1 MSHLKINM
9 RLSWLWSCLGLIS
22 FAAQPAAAELI
33 EHHQAHAER
42 VALAPFEAVSTQ
54 AKDLLLPS
62 ANSPLADITLPT
74 YQLVQRELDLAKF
87 CQNYPYNAKCTE
99 VTPSN
104 EPSSQERAPI
114 PVLVP
119 PPASPTPTQDAV
131 SQQKSGWAIVPE
143 ASSLGF
149 GGSIVRQITPN
160 FNARAGVNAFAL
172 GINIEETDFDYEG
185 DLNLFNVSS
194 LIDLHPTQS
203 SGFRISG
210 GLIFGNNNIEGT
222 ADVSE
227 QVADGLGEVEV
238 DGQTIDVRQLNI
250 DGLATIDTDIE
261 ISNGVS
267 PYLGIGGG
275 NAVREG
281 KAIGF
286 WWNLGVVFAGSPEA
300 EVTSNISAELPESLR
315 EEVEAETNR
324 VLQDE
329 EQDLEDALDFLKVYP
344 VLSLGLSYQF

>member
-1 MSHLKINM
+1 MW
-9 RLSWLWSCLGLIS
+9 LSLLWSCFSLIS
-22 FAAQPAAAELI
+22 LAAQPAAAELI
-33 EHHQAHAER
+33 DHPQTHEER
-42 VALAPFEAVSTQ
+42 VALSSFKAVSTQ

-62 ANSPLADITLPT
+62 SSNSLLTDITLPT
-74 YQLVQRELDLAKF
+74 YQLAQKELNLANF
-87 CQNYPYNAKCTE
+87 CQNYPYNSQCSE

-104 EPSSQERAPI
+104 IPDSQERSLTPI
-114 PVLVP
+114 PVP
-119 PPASPTPTQDAV
+119 PPAPPTPTQDVV

-160 FNARAGVNAFAL
+160 FNARAGVNAFGL

-194 LIDLHPTQS
+194 LIDVHPTKN

-210 GLIFGNNNIEGT
+210 GLIFGSNNIDGT

-227 QVADGLGEVEV
+227 QVADGLGEIEV

-286 WWNLGVVFAGSPEA
+286 WWNLGVVFAGSPKA
-300 EVTSNISAELPESLR
+300 EVTSNISTELPESLR
-315 EEVEAETNR
+315 EEVETETNR
-324 VLQDE
+324 ILRDE
-329 EQDLEDALDFLKVYP
+329 EQNLEDALDFLKVYP